1 MSNFLA
7 LYPSSPYSQRVA
19 AMLAVHREETI
30 WRRCIFNN
38 TTPAYWSYLRRCP
51 RGPHA
56 WDARRRLAMIGA
68 PLEGPLDL
76 AFIDFGV
83 PPRPPNELVFVD
95 RPILMFE
102 GTGWLCAAIAARAF
116 LSACPGT
123 AVVPAFVR
131 PPRTVA
137 VRPSPPGS
145 APGRTPVALHCAVAW
160 LAGTTAPYGC
170 READTSAAATASATS
185 SGVRAGRQAST
196 SAVAPAAVG
205 NPLPAR
211 QVACRG
217 EGRSTCK

>member
-1 MSNFLA
+1 VVCVKLGEPFFITERAADAPPLPNTVPVADLRGKPNRSYSSIEDAYVAALALDTMETYEQFLA

-83 PPRPPNELVFVD
+83 PSRPPNELVFVD
-95 RPILMFE
+95 RPILMF
-102 GTGWLCAAIAARAF
+102 
-116 LSACPGT
+116 
-123 AVVPAFVR
+123 
-131 PPRTVA
+131 
-137 VRPSPPGS
+137 
-145 APGRTPVALHCAVAW
+145 
-160 LAGTTAPYGC
+160 
-170 READTSAAATASATS
+170 
-185 SGVRAGRQAST
+185 
-196 SAVAPAAVG
+196 
-205 NPLPAR
+205 
-211 QVACRG
+211 
-217 EGRSTCK
+217 